1 MSSAAKQ
8 NQRAHDIFKLCADEI
23 GIPNASEFTTEAA
36 ADAVLG
42 PKIEA
47 LYAAFE
53 KKCELHGLHF
63 SDAWEVAM
71 PPYFTAKGW
80 VVNDGVLETG
90 CVEKK

>member
-1 MSSAAKQ
+1 MSTVANRIA
-8 NQRAHDIFKLCADEI
+8 RAHDIFKLCADEI

-47 LYAAFE
+47 LYAAFVT
-53 KKCELHGLHF
+53 KCETHGLAGH
-63 SDAWEVAM
+63 DAWEVTM
-71 PPYFTAKGW
+71 PAYFRAKGW
-80 VVNDGVLETG
+80 VVTDGTLETG

>member
-1 MSSAAKQ
+1 MSVASQNERAK
-8 NQRAHDIFKLCADEI
+8 DIFKLCADEI

-47 LYAAFE
+47 LYAAFD
-53 KKCELHGLHF
+53 KKCQTHSLHT

-71 PPYFTAKGW
+71 PDYFRAKGW